1 MHEASSDVIFP
12 AAASSS
18 QRGRDRGE
26 KGALRRAVLSDRSSI
41 CLKCMSEGPRER
53 ALLHPTRDGPKAPRQ
68 SPRHTSWVTGCT
80 GRTRRTEGRDHHGWG
95 AVQRCSGAS
104 RASSLPSFLPSL
116 CTFCFRR
123 RRQCTAADG
132 RTEWPF
138 IFISPTLETG
148 VELEA

>member
-104 RASSLPSFLPSL
+104 RASSLPSFLPYALFASAAAASAPL
-116 CTFCFRR
+116 RMAEPNGHSYLFRR
-123 RRQCTAADG
+123 R
-132 RTEWPF
+132 
-138 IFISPTLETG
+138 
-148 VELEA
+148 